1 MASSHTAGIDDAHG
15 SADVTLSDTQDGAV
29 AEFHTAA
36 ASADVNI
43 SDLHTGARSC
53 AAAAGAAAA
62 EVDATERSLDP
73 TRSVGPW
80 CEVQA
85 TWPRSGNIISALHD
99 DRWFVV
105 YAAFNKNIAAW

>member
-1 MASSHTAGIDDAHG
+1 MTSLHTAGFDDAHG
-15 SADVTLSDTQDGAV
+15 STDVTLPDTQHGAV

-36 ASADVNI
+36 SADI

-53 AAAAGAAAA
+53 ASAAGAAAA
-62 EVDATERSLDP
+62 ELDVTERLLDP

-85 TWPRSGNIISALHD
+85 TWPRSGNIILALHN
-99 DRWFVV
+99 DRCVVV